1 MSPTP
6 PPTPPTPPPPPSDN
20 HIERHHHP
28 VAIPASIKDAPAR
41 LFFGGSFDPP
51 HLAHTTLADQA
62 AQQLEIA
69 LGLAPNSCT
78 LVYVPAS
85 RSPHKDS
92 APTPDQHRVEMLK
105 LAIDSIERPAT
116 VWTQELADGLLN
128 ESAPSYWADTWSIV
142 RLMMTTGTNH
152 FLIGTDQALSM
163 HRWHRYTEFWKD
175 AVVILRGESKTD
187 QSVTNLIS
195 NLDEIGIWDSDDLHH
210 WEQSCIELETLPYS
224 STAIRQQLAD
234 LDRSKE
240 KPRIEGLDPG
250 VVSYIIEHGL
260 YRELD

>member
-6 PPTPPTPPPPPSDN
+6 PPTPPPPPSDN

-28 VAIPASIKDAPAR
+28 VSLPSFVKDAPAR
-41 LFFGGSFDPP
+41 LFIGGSFDPP

-69 LGLAPNSCT
+69 LGLSPNTCP
-78 LVYVPAS
+78 LIYVPAS
-85 RSPHKDS
+85 RSPHKDH

-105 LAIDSIERPAT
+105 IAIDSIERPAT

-128 ESAPSYWADTWSIV
+128 ENAPSYWADTWSVV
-142 RLMMTTGTNH
+142 RLMHTTGTNH
-152 FLIGTDQALSM
+152 FLIGADQALSM
-163 HRWHRYTEFWKD
+163 HRWRRYTEFWKD
-175 AVVILRGESKTD
+175 AVVILRGNDDPDESVSSLVST
-187 QSVTNLIS
+187 
-195 NLDEIGIWDSDDLHH
+195 LDELGVWDNDDLHH

-224 STAIRQQLAD
+224 STSIRQQLTD
-234 LDRSKE
+234 LDRSNE
-240 KPRIEGLDPG
+240 KPQIEGLDLG
-250 VVSYIIEHGL
+250 VLSYIIEHGL